1 MNQREQARER
11 RERIEFLWLAG
22 WKAEAIAAEIGVSRG
37 VICRHAM
44 ELGLPPRRPGL
55 RVCGQLQRDMWP
67 VIFRWLRAGRGLDE
81 IKGAL
86 GYRQQLG

>member
-1 MNQREQARER
+1 
-11 RERIEFLWLAG
+11 
-22 WKAEAIAAEIGVSRG
+22 
-37 VICRHAM
+37 
-44 ELGLPPRRPGL
+44 
-55 RVCGQLQRDMWP
+55 MWP

>member
-1 MNQREQARER
+1 
-11 RERIEFLWLAG
+11 
-22 WKAEAIAAEIGVSRG
+22 
-37 VICRHAM
+37 
-44 ELGLPPRRPGL
+44 LPPRRPGL